1 MARLQLNKSSLTNQ
15 GKSLATYKQFLPSLD
30 LKRQRLIAE
39 RNQATMIVEQTR
51 SQITQLK
58 REAAD
63 KLPMLANEEVDLIG
77 LVRLTKVHLGSEY
90 LVGTPLPVLS
100 QTELAVKPYS
110 FMALPHWVDNVVA
123 VLKKMLE
130 LQALL
135 KVNEQRLSL
144 LDAATKT
151 ITQRVNLFDKVLIP
165 RTKTNIKRIKTYLS
179 DELMA
184 SVVRSKIAKRKQ
196 QER

>member
-39 RNQATMIVEQTR
+39 RNKATMIVEQTR
-51 SQITQLK
+51 NQITQLK

-77 LVRLTKVHLGSEY
+77 LVRLTKVHLGSEN

-100 QTELAVKPYS
+100 QTQLAVKPYS

-130 LQALL
+130 LQTLL

>member
-39 RNQATMIVEQTR
+39 RNKATTIVEQTR
-51 SQITQLK
+51 NQITQLK

-77 LVRLTKVHLGSEY
+77 LVRLTKVHLGSEN

-100 QTELAVKPYS
+100 QTQLAVKPYS
-110 FMALPHWVDNVVA
+110 FMALPHWVDNVVEA
-123 VLKKMLE
+123 LKKVVE
-130 LQALL
+130 LQTLL

>member
-15 GKSLATYKQFLPSLD
+15 GKSLATYKYFLPSLD

-39 RNQATMIVEQTR
+39 RNKATMIVEQTR
-51 SQITQLK
+51 NQITQLK

-77 LVRLTKVHLGSEY
+77 LVRLTKVHLGSEN

>member
-39 RNQATMIVEQTR
+39 RNKATTIVEQTR
-51 SQITQLK
+51 NQITQLK

-77 LVRLTKVHLGSEY
+77 LVRLTKVHLGSEN

-100 QTELAVKPYS
+100 QTELAVRPYS

>member
-39 RNQATMIVEQTR
+39 RNKATMIVEQTR
-51 SQITQLK
+51 NQITQLK

-77 LVRLTKVHLGSEY
+77 LVRLTKVHLGSEN

-123 VLKKMLE
+123 ALKKMLE

>member
-15 GKSLATYKQFLPSLD
+15 GKSLATYKHFLPSLD

-39 RNQATMIVEQTR
+39 RNKATMIVEQTR

-77 LVRLTKVHLGSEY
+77 LVRLTKVHLGSEN

-100 QTELAVKPYS
+100 QTELAVRPYS

-123 VLKKMLE
+123 ALKKMLE
-130 LQALL
+130 LQTLL